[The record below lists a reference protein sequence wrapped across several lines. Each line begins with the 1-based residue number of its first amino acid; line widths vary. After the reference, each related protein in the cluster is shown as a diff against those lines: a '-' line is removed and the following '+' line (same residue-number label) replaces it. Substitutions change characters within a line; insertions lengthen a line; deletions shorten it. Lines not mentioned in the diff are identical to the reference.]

1 MDLGKNSSSFLQYD
15 RISSVENYKFKKKK
29 VRNIYSGNGGE
40 KALKILKYIT

>member
-29 VRNIYSGNGGE
+29 SETSTVVMGE
-40 KALKILKYIT
+40 KKH